1 MTTLISNIAI
11 GKSVSVET
19 LNQINQAAL
28 TGLRDGVKCTSGHF
42 LMYKVA
48 GCDRWLNIQPGARI
62 DDTFLM
68 SGIASSSEFICE
80 LFLTGLPA
88 TLCID
93 LLSSSTYRD
102 W

>member
-11 GKSVSVET
+11 GKSISIET
-19 LNQINQAAL
+19 LNQISQAAL
-28 TGLRDGVKCTSGHF
+28 TGLRDGMKCTSGHF

-68 SGIASSSEFICE
+68 NDRVQQITAGFVGEDNPRRSIVVREGKLYC
-80 LFLTGLPA
+80 TH
-88 TLCID
+88 
-93 LLSSSTYRD
+93 
-102 W
+102 

>member
-1 MTTLISNIAI
+1 MTTLISNITI

-28 TGLRDGVKCTSGHF
+28 TGLRDGVKCTSGYF

-68 SGIASSSEFICE
+68 NDRVQQITAGFVGEDNPRRSIVVREGKLYC
-80 LFLTGLPA
+80 TH
-88 TLCID
+88 
-93 LLSSSTYRD
+93 
-102 W
+102 